1 MVISGATSPV
11 TEDPLAASSDKDDNS
26 NAIKIFNIIS
36 P

>member
-11 TEDPLAASSDKDDNS
+11 DPLAASSDKDDNS
-26 NAIKIFNIIS
+26 NVIKIFNIIS